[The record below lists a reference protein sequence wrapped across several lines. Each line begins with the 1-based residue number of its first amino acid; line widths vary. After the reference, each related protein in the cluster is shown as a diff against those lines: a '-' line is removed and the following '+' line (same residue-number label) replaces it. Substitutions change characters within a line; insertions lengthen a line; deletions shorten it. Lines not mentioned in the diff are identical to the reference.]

1 MNNSS
6 IFWYDFETYG
16 DNPRRDRASQF
27 AGIRTDEALNIISEP
42 LTMYCRPSDDF
53 LPNPLACQITGIAPQ
68 QAQAKGLNEAEF
80 IKNIN
85 EELSKPETCVAGY
98 NNIRFDDEMT
108 RQLLYRNFFDPYE
121 REWKNGNSRW
131 DIIDMV
137 RLCAATRSEGINWP
151 KKEDGSNSFKL
162 EQLTAAN
169 QIEHAGAHDALAD
182 VLATIELAKL
192 VRKHQPKLFNY
203 VYRLRH
209 KQKVQTE
216 IDLDRRKPVIHVSA
230 TYSSRLGC
238 LALVMPIC
246 VHPQNNNGIIV
257 YDLRENP
264 DNWMDL
270 SPDEIRSR
278 VYTST
283 DQLAKG
289 VNRVP
294 LSTVYINRCPVVASP
309 AVLEPN
315 RASLY
320 ELDMEACREHWRL
333 MQGTVGVGSKI
344 RDVFKNEKFEQ
355 EADPDYMIYSNGF
368 FSDNDRS
375 LMQTVRATNPNDL
388 GRLDLPFQ
396 DGRLHE
402 MLFRYRARNY
412 RKSLNQNELERW
424 NCFRQ
429 QRLTYKDARQRYD
442 RDMELAKEKI
452 GEGDEQVLS
461 DLQRYVDELTTNI

>member
-42 LTMYCRPSDDF
+42 LVMYCRPSDDF
-53 LPNPLACQITGIAPQ
+53 LPNPLACQITGITPQ

-137 RLCAATRSEGINWP
+137 RLCAATRPEGINWP

-192 VRKHQPKLFNY
+192 VRKHQPKLFDY
-203 VYRLRH
+203 VYRWRH
-209 KQKVQTE
+209 KQKVQTK
-216 IDLDRRKPVIHVSA
+216 INLDRRTPVLHVSA
-230 TYSSRLGC
+230 TYPSRLGC

-246 VHPQNNNGIIV
+246 LHPQNNNGIIV
-257 YDLRENP
+257 YDLREDP
-264 DNWMDL
+264 DNWMGL
-270 SPDEIRSR
+270 SSDEIHSR

-294 LSTVYINRCPVVASP
+294 LSTVYVNRCPVVASP

-320 ELDMEACREHWRL
+320 ELDIEACREHWQL
-333 MQGTVGVGSKI
+333 MQSTVGIGNKI

-412 RKSLNQNELERW
+412 RKLLNQNELERW

-429 QRLTYKDARQRYD
+429 QRLTDKNARQRYD

-452 GEGDEQVLS
+452 VGGDEQVLS
-461 DLQRYVDELTTNI
+461 DLQRYVVELTTNI

>member
-1 MNNSS
+1 M
-6 IFWYDFETYG
+6 
-16 DNPRRDRASQF
+16 
-27 AGIRTDEALNIISEP
+27 
-42 LTMYCRPSDDF
+42 
-53 LPNPLACQITGIAPQ
+53 PNPLACQITGITPQ

-137 RLCAATRSEGINWP
+137 RLCAATRPAGINWP

-192 VRKHQPKLFNY
+192 VRKHQPKLFDY

-209 KQKVQTE
+209 KQKVQTK
-216 IDLDRRKPVIHVSA
+216 INLDRRTPVLHVSA
-230 TYSSRLGC
+230 TYPSRLGC

-246 VHPQNNNGIIV
+246 LHPQNNNGIIV
-257 YDLRENP
+257 YDLREDP
-264 DNWMDL
+264 DNWMGL
-270 SPDEIRSR
+270 SSDEIHSR

-294 LSTVYINRCPVVASP
+294 LSTVYVNRCPVVASP

-320 ELDMEACREHWRL
+320 ELDIEACREHWQL
-333 MQGTVGVGSKI
+333 MQSTVGIGNKI

-412 RKSLNQNELERW
+412 RKLLNQNELERW

-429 QRLTYKDARQRYD
+429 QRLTDKNARQRYD

-452 GEGDEQVLS
+452 VGGDEQVLS
-461 DLQRYVDELTTNI
+461 DLQRYVVELTTNI

>member
-42 LTMYCRPSDDF
+42 LVMYCRPSDDF
-53 LPNPLACQITGIAPQ
+53 LPNPLACQITGITPQ

-137 RLCAATRSEGINWP
+137 RLCAATRPAGINWP

-192 VRKHQPKLFNY
+192 VRKHQPKLFDY

-209 KQKVQTE
+209 KQKVQTK
-216 IDLDRRKPVIHVSA
+216 INLDRRTPVLHVSA
-230 TYSSRLGC
+230 TYPSRLGC

-246 VHPQNNNGIIV
+246 LHPQNNNGIIV
-257 YDLRENP
+257 YDLREDP
-264 DNWMDL
+264 DNWMGL
-270 SPDEIRSR
+270 SSDEIHSR

-294 LSTVYINRCPVVASP
+294 LSTVYVNRCPVVASP

-320 ELDMEACREHWRL
+320 ELDIEACREHWQL
-333 MQGTVGVGSKI
+333 MQSTVGIGNKI

-412 RKSLNQNELERW
+412 RKLLNQNELERW

-429 QRLTYKDARQRYD
+429 QRLTDKNARQRYD

-452 GEGDEQVLS
+452 VGGDEQVLS
-461 DLQRYVDELTTNI
+461 DLQRYVVELTTNI